1 MNTKEMMS
9 ILRNETIQT
18 WFDLGLFID
27 KFKENKEVKVSE
39 FSGSYEDFLKSLSDG
54 GIAFITFFYSIDG
67 ASMEIQ
73 KYTKAFRSIIQD
85 LPLHYIGGK
94 FDEKSELLI
103 PEGVK
108 RFQLDELSSFDEWPL
123 YKYFFYQ
130 KLERGSKIYNDLI
143 LKFWSEVL
151 IVTEKLGHYIEDNNI
166 KLLYLVN
173 TNSNP
178 GNISLALALVFLSE
192 ILGIPVIN
200 NNHDFYWEGGKSE
213 IDLQK
218 NGDKP
223 GPRDHFFKNYH
234 IGEVFSIIERV
245 FPWES
250 RTWFSVN
257 INHLQSRVLINEHGH
272 NPANI
277 AQIGTEIN
285 FEKFNKIQDGE
296 GKGEVFHQLATIF
309 GNGEKLIP
317 IYSISK
323 ILEKKWESSAE
334 ISPIL
339 IGAEK
344 EKDFDFENNN
354 IILLQP
360 TRIVVRKKIEV
371 NFTLINKL
379 FSDAEF
385 CTFFEEN
392 KKLRITLL
400 VTGPIAIGHF
410 KYFMKILQH
419 FNSLVANLNQDIRN
433 RFLLGFL
440 FSEFDKPSFKNKFS
454 NPIGIGELFNIAS
467 LAVLPS
473 ETEGRGLP
481 ILEAAAAGTPLFC
494 RRFAPEE
501 VYSRVIGEHLPRE
514 DRIRNMD
521 FKDSQLN
528 SDLLEAIKYTIFS
541 PKGFKR
547 DSVHNKE
554 AVEHRYSPSALKKD
568 LEKLLFRLFLQIASG
583 KESFQ
588 LAKDALKEY
597 KEHIATNKGFA
608 QKILSTKNRQYLPG
622 YGQMAYMLL
631 LKSLIDPSYFRVEEK
646 RVRGMAMQFAKEL
659 VDKNRAPSP
668 LSQREIHQFY
678 NSVDSIFRYREGEIP
693 IRMDHSFAYRHR
705 NKNYYSYRELTPQ
718 ELTGVINILFNK
730 ITSPPPAIRIEKSKE
745 LSKDWQKNLS
755 LLYENSELA
764 VDHIDELER
773 KLFSN
778 IPIAVFL
785 EKQIELGLELSV
797 LQPVREKLGLR
808 EDQEIRSRDLIKE
821 NLAPIF
827 IIQRNKTLGETMTAE
842 VLKSYVYYDADS
854 ELKLLFEHKICQI
867 VGSEQHSVGI
877 HFHEVGK
884 KVINVLQQVKK
895 GNGVIIAFGDNA
907 AMMTDIVDLD
917 RFHIGKVS
925 HPLASKIMGIPIGSG
940 YVQWVPAGM
949 RFSLSY
955 PVPIQT
961 GKDFSKALKSFR
973 FKKLCDSLG
982 EDKVL
987 QLLKRDAEDK
997 GTPINTVL
1005 RNLDQP
1011 NDQKSDVSHSYINGL
1026 YSDGLPWAGV
1036 FAKINLR
1043 HSNKKWRFSV
1053 MSTKE
1058 RPKTVLEFVDDFN
1071 LTNGG
1076 IAKAAWNGGY
1086 ILNSE
1091 LVGKLGIPEKF
1102 IGSPLGLIISNKKV
1116 LSPPLFNKPAFIVLQ
1131 DGSIKIKRVNSSKGM
1146 TISDSSNKIVFS
1158 PQTYNPKHLLNSP
1171 CFYDLLY
1178 VDDQLIGNGRVIVRL
1193 SGNIIIEI
1201 VYTKENQTVPVL
1213 PVGLTLSFPKEQF
1226 PNTWKTGME
1235 LAIKMNDWEKM
1246 ESAVEAGPL
1255 LIKEGEICIDMEV
1268 EGWLTLNSKN
1278 TQAARMDYLDSRGP
1292 KIAVGIDKSCDLTV
1306 LTINGRIR
1314 ESVGATHVD
1323 MADILKIQGLE
1334 FAMGFDPGGSSTLVV
1349 DNKILNIS
1357 PYNAGYERDVYSL
1370 PPEPRAIAN
1379 AMVLSEI

>member
-1 MNTKEMMS
+1 MNIKEMMS
-9 ILRNETIQT
+9 ILRNETIKT

-39 FSGSYEDFLKSLSDG
+39 FSGEYDDFIKSLSDG

-67 ASMEIQ
+67 ASMEIE
-73 KYTKAFRSIIQD
+73 KYAKAFRSIIQD

-103 PEGVK
+103 PAGAN
-108 RFQLDELSSFDEWPL
+108 RFQLDELASFDEWPL
-123 YKYFFYQ
+123 YKYFFHQ

-151 IVTEKLGHYIEDNNI
+151 NVTEKLGHYIEDNNI

-178 GNISLALALVFLSE
+178 GNISLALALIFISE
-192 ILGIPVIN
+192 FLGIPVIN
-200 NNHDFYWEGGKSE
+200 NNHDFYWEGGNSE
-213 IDLQK
+213 VDLQK
-218 NGDKP
+218 NGAKP
-223 GPRDHFFKNYH
+223 GPRDHFYKNYH

-245 FPWES
+245 YPWES

-285 FEKFNKIQDGE
+285 FEKFNKIQNAE
-296 GKGEVFHQLATIF
+296 GKRMVFHQLATIF
-309 GNGEKLIP
+309 GNGEELIP

-334 ISPIL
+334 RFPLL
-339 IGAEK
+339 IGAEG
-344 EKDFDFENNN
+344 EKDFDFENDN
-354 IILLQP
+354 IIFLQP
-360 TRIVVRKKIEV
+360 TRIIARKQIEV
-371 NFTLINKL
+371 NFTLISKL
-379 FSDAEF
+379 FSDEEF
-385 CTFFEEN
+385 CAFFEQN

-400 VTGPIAIGHF
+400 VTGPIAIGHY
-410 KYFMKILQH
+410 KYFMQILQN
-419 FNSLVANLNQDIRN
+419 FNSLVLNLNQEVRN
-433 RFLLGFL
+433 RILLGFL
-440 FSEFDKPSFKNKFS
+440 FSEFDKPSFKEKFL

-501 VYSRVIGEHLPRE
+501 VYARVIGNHLPKE
-514 DRIRNMD
+514 DRIKNLD
-521 FKDSQLN
+521 FKNQELN
-528 SDLLEAIKYTIFS
+528 VDLIEAIKYTVFS
-541 PKGFKR
+541 PKGYKR
-547 DSVHNKE
+547 DSLHNKE
-554 AVEHRYSPSALKKD
+554 AVEHRYSTSALKKD
-568 LEKLLFRLFLQIASG
+568 LEKLLFRLFLQITSG
-583 KESFQ
+583 ERSLQ
-588 LAKDALKEY
+588 LAKDALKKY
-597 KEHIATNKGFA
+597 KDHIASNKEFA
-608 QKILSTKNRQYLPG
+608 QQIMSTKKRQYLPG
-622 YGQMAYMLL
+622 YGQMAYMLH

-659 VDKNRAPSP
+659 VDKNRAPAP
-668 LSQREIHQFY
+668 ISQTDIHQFY
-678 NSVDSIFRYREGEIP
+678 NSVDSVFRHREGEIP

-705 NKNYYSYRELTPQ
+705 NKNYYPYRELTPQ

-730 ITSPPPAIRIEKSKE
+730 ITSPPPAIRIEKTKE
-745 LSKDWQKNLS
+745 LSKDWHKNLS
-755 LLYENSELA
+755 LLFDNSELA
-764 VDHIDELER
+764 IDHIDELER

-778 IPIAVFL
+778 IPVAVFL
-785 EKQIELGLELSV
+785 GNQIELGLELFV
-797 LQPVREKLGLR
+797 LQPVREQLGLK
-808 EDQEIRSRDLIKE
+808 EGEEIRSRDLIQE

-827 IIQRNKTLGETMTAE
+827 IIQPNKTLGETMTAE
-842 VLKSYVYYDADS
+842 VLKSYVYYDADP
-854 ELKLLFEHKICQI
+854 ELKLLFEHKICKI
-867 VGSEQHSVGI
+867 VGSEQYSAGI
-877 HFHEVGK
+877 HFYEVGQ
-884 KVINVLQQVKK
+884 KVIEVLQQVKK
-895 GNGVIIAFGDNA
+895 RNGIIVTLGDNA
-907 AMMTDIVDLD
+907 ANMTDIVDLD

-961 GKDFSKALKSFR
+961 GKDFSKALQSFR
-973 FKKLCDSLG
+973 YKKLCDSLG

-987 QLLKRDAEDK
+987 QLLKRDAEDQ

-1043 HSNKKWRFSV
+1043 RSNKKWRFSV
-1053 MSTKE
+1053 MSTEEK
-1058 RPKTVLEFVDDFN
+1058 PKTVLEFVNDFN
-1071 LTNGG
+1071 LTPGG
-1076 IAKAAWNGGY
+1076 NAKVAWNGGY

-1131 DGSIKIKRVNSSKGM
+1131 DGRIKIKRVNSSKGI
-1146 TISDSSNKIVFS
+1146 TITDTSDTIVFS
-1158 PQTYNPKHLLNSP
+1158 PQAYNSKYPLNSP

-1178 VDDQLIGNGRVIVRL
+1178 VDDHLIGNGRVIVRL
-1193 SGNIIIEI
+1193 SGNIIIDI
-1201 VYTKENQTVPVL
+1201 VHTKENETVPVL

-1235 LAIKMNDWEKM
+1235 LVIKMNNWEEI

-1255 LIKEGEICIDMEV
+1255 LIKEGEVCIDMDI

-1292 KIAVGIDKSCDLTV
+1292 KIAVGIDKSGNLTV

-1314 ESVGATHVD
+1314 ESVGATHGD

-1334 FAMGFDPGGSSTLVV
+1334 YAMGFDPGGSSTLVV
-1349 DNKILNIS
+1349 ENKILNIS
-1357 PYNAGYERDVYSL
+1357 PYNSGYESDVYSL

-1379 AMVLSEI
+1379 AMILSEI